1 MGIEKEYEGKVVLV
15 TGGAGCTGTNLCR
28 KLAGSGAGVIIL
40 DDLSSTNGMSQSS
53 IWQLVS
59 QGAGERIINILGS
72 GCD

>member
-1 MGIEKEYEGKVVLV
+1 
-15 TGGAGCTGTNLCR
+15 
-28 KLAGSGAGVIIL
+28 VIIL

-59 QGAGERIINILGS
+59 QTSDGGAGERIINILGS